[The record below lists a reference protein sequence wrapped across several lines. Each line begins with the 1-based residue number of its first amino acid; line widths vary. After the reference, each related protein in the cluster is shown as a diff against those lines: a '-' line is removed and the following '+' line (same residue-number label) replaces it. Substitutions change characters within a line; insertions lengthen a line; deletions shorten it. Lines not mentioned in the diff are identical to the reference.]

1 MPEDSRE
8 VDAEIIHAAY
18 ADRVTDAFR
27 IFAENI
33 SQGQNENN
41 CKERFLRAMQLI
53 RKARNLALDVLSAE
67 SAGGADKPAEAAKRE
82 APPGSGMEGL
92 SAEDQA
98 MIRRWAV
105 PAGRPV
111 GG

>member
-53 RKARNLALDVLSAE
+53 RKARNLALEQPDERRGQDRLRADLLS
-67 SAGGADKPAEAAKRE
+67 RHRR
-82 APPGSGMEGL
+82 PG
-92 SAEDQA
+92 
-98 MIRRWAV
+98 
-105 PAGRPV
+105 
-111 GG
+111 